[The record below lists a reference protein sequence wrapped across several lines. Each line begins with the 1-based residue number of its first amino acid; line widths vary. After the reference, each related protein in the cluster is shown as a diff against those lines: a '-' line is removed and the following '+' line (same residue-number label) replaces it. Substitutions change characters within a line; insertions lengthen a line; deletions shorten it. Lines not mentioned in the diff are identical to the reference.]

1 MKRQRILPVAA
12 LRAFEA
18 AARHGQLTAAAEELA
33 VTHGAVSRQVS
44 HLEAFIGT
52 PLFEGPRNRPRLTAE
67 GRVFGYAL
75 TAAFD
80 QMEDALRIIAKSD
93 DTILDVACLSTFA
106 MRWLIPRLHDF
117 AAQYPRYDVRL
128 ATDDRPVRTQ
138 VDAQIVVVPPD
149 APTPENGTLLFHEK
163 IGLVVAPSMA
173 GAPGLPRLE
182 SRTRS
187 QIWHDWHRLIGE
199 QRQDKSGA
207 IRTFD
212 HYHLTIEA
220 ALNGLG
226 AAIVPWHLVAE
237 DVTRG
242 RLLAPHGFLDSNY
255 RYVVR
260 VDRPGRRKT
269 EHFVAWLREAVA
281 AFPPPLPPQNENS
294 LNRPPLPS

>member
-1 MKRQRILPVAA
+1 MKRQRNLPIAG

-18 AARHGQLTAAAEELA
+18 AARHGQLTAAAAELA
-33 VTHGAVSRQVS
+33 VTHGAVSRHVS
-44 HLEAFIGT
+44 NLEAFIGT
-52 PLFEGPRNRPRLTAE
+52 PLFEGPRNRPTLTAE
-67 GRVFGYAL
+67 GRVFGFAL

-117 AAQYPRYDVRL
+117 AAQYPSYDVRL
-128 ATDDRPVRTQ
+128 ATDDRPARTQ
-138 VDAQIVVVPPD
+138 VDVEILVVPPD
-149 APTPENGTLLFHEK
+149 APAPGNCTPLFHEK
-163 IGLVVAPSMA
+163 IGLVVAPSMVDA
-173 GAPGLPRLE
+173 AKLPRLE
-182 SRTRS
+182 TRTRS
-187 QIWHDWHRLIGE
+187 QIWHDWSRLIGDL
-199 QRQDKSGA
+199 RQDKASA

-255 RYVVR
+255 QYVVR

-269 EHFVAWLREAVA
+269 KHFVAWLKGVVVD
-281 AFPPPLPPQNENS
+281 FPSPQ
-294 LNRPPLPS
+294 P

>member
-1 MKRQRILPVAA
+1 MKLQRNLPLAA

-18 AARHGQLTAAAEELA
+18 AARHGQMTAAAEELA
-33 VTHGAVSRQVS
+33 VTHGAVSRHVG
-44 HLEAFIGT
+44 HLEVLIGT
-52 PLFEGPRNRPRLTAE
+52 PLFEGSRNRPTLTAE
-67 GRVFGYAL
+67 GRVFGFAL

-93 DTILDVACLSTFA
+93 DTILDVGCLSTFA

-128 ATDDRPVRTQ
+128 ATDDRPVRTP
-138 VDAQIVVVPPD
+138 VDAQILVVPPD
-149 APTPENGTLLFHEK
+149 APTPENASLLFHEK
-163 IGLVVAPSMA
+163 FGMVVAPSMA
-173 GAPGLPRLE
+173 DVAGLPRLE
-182 SRTRS
+182 TRTRS
-187 QIWHDWHRLIGE
+187 QIWHDWARLTD
-199 QRQDKSGA
+199 QPRQDKAGV
-207 IRTFD
+207 ILTFD

-226 AAIVPWHLVAE
+226 AAIVPWHLIAE

-242 RLLAPHGFLDSNY
+242 RLLAPLGFRDSNY
-255 RYVVR
+255 CYVVR

-281 AFPPPLPPQNENS
+281 NFPSPPPQP
-294 LNRPPLPS
+294 

>member
-1 MKRQRILPVAA
+1 MKLQRSLPLAA

-33 VTHGAVSRQVS
+33 VTHGAVSRHVS
-44 HLEAFIGT
+44 HLELLIGT
-52 PLFEGPRNRPRLTAE
+52 PLFEGARNRPTLTAE
-67 GRVFGYAL
+67 GRVFGFAL

-93 DTILDVACLSTFA
+93 DTTLDVGCLSTFA

-128 ATDDRPVRTQ
+128 ATDDRPVRTP
-138 VDAQIVVVPPD
+138 VDAQILVVPPD
-149 APTPENGTLLFHEK
+149 ATIPENASLLFHEK
-163 IGLVVAPSMA
+163 IGMVVAPSMA
-173 GAPGLPRLE
+173 DVAGLPRLE
-182 SRTRS
+182 TRTRG
-187 QIWHDWHRLIGE
+187 QIWHDWARLTD
-199 QRQDKSGA
+199 QPRQDKAGV

-226 AAIVPWHLVAE
+226 AAIVPWHLIAE
-237 DVTRG
+237 EVTCG
-242 RLLAPHGFLDSNY
+242 RLLAPLGFLDSNY

-281 AFPPPLPPQNENS
+281 SFPAPPPQA
-294 LNRPPLPS
+294 

>member
-1 MKRQRILPVAA
+1 MRLQRNLPLAA

-33 VTHGAVSRQVS
+33 VTHGAVSRHVS
-44 HLEAFIGT
+44 HLEVLIGT
-52 PLFEGPRNRPRLTAE
+52 PLFEGSRNRPTLTAE
-67 GRVFGYAL
+67 GRVFGFAL

-93 DTILDVACLSTFA
+93 DAILDVGCLSTFA

-117 AAQYPRYDVRL
+117 AARYPRYDVRL
-128 ATDDRPVRTQ
+128 ATDDRPVRTP
-138 VDAQIVVVPPD
+138 VDAQILVVPPD
-149 APTPENGTLLFHEK
+149 APTPENASLLFHEK
-163 IGLVVAPSMA
+163 IGMVVAPSIA
-173 GAPGLPRLE
+173 DVAGLPRLE
-182 SRTRS
+182 TQTRS
-187 QIWHDWHRLIGE
+187 QIWQDWARLTGE
-199 QRQDKSGA
+199 PRQDKAGV

-226 AAIVPWHLVAE
+226 AAIVPWHLIAE

-242 RLLAPHGFLDSNY
+242 RLLAPLGFLDSNY

-281 AFPPPLPPQNENS
+281 SFPAPPPQT
-294 LNRPPLPS
+294 